1 MKKSLFYRF
10 QQVVIF
16 VIHILL
22 LWWIYWLLQN
32 TGNLTTDMVLIHF
45 TGIGTYGALLIYGCA
60 KWAKYYHLKELREL
74 EVLNSKEQSNVED

>member
-1 MKKSLFYRF
+1 MEINGKSLSYRI

-32 TGNLTTDMVLIHF
+32 TGNLTTEKVLLHF
-45 TGIGTYGALLIYGCA
+45 TGIGTYGALLIRGCA
-60 KWAKYYHLKELREL
+60 AWAKYHHLKDIEKYE
-74 EVLNSKEQSNVED
+74 KENQSEN

>member
-10 QQVVIF
+10 QQALIF

-32 TGNLTTDMVLIHF
+32 TGRLPTDHVLYHF
-45 TGIGTYGALLIYGCA
+45 TGIGIYGALLIRGCA
-60 KWAKYYHLKELREL
+60 AWAKYHHLKELKLQE
-74 EVLNSKEQSNVED
+74 KEEKEKESIEE